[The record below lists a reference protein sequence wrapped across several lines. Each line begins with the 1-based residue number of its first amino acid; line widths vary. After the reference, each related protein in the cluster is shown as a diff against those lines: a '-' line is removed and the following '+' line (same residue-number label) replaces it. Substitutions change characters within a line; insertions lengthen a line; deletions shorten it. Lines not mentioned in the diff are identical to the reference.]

1 MRADLPSITRMVA
14 LVASM
19 AAYFGY
25 NIPET
30 TVESVSMVIFGGV
43 SLYSAYKN
51 NYLFTRG
58 RKQKE
63 VLDMHGLYKKAK

>member
-1 MRADLPSITRMVA
+1 MRVDLPSITRIVA

-19 AAYFGY
+19 SAYFGY

-30 TVESVSMVIFGGV
+30 TVEWVSMVIFGV
-43 SLYSAYKN
+43 ISLYSAYKN

-58 RKQKE
+58 QKQKE
-63 VLDMHGLYKKAK
+63 VLEIHSLYKKAK

>member
-1 MRADLPSITRMVA
+1 MRVDLPSITRMVA

-19 AAYFGY
+19 FAYFGY
-25 NIPET
+25 NIPKT
-30 TVESVSMVIFGGV
+30 TIEWISMVIFGMI

-58 RKQKE
+58 QKQKE
-63 VLDMHGLYKKAK
+63 VLEIHSLYKKAK